1 MSKIEP
7 NRQTTKS
14 PNTISTGVHRIRTHS
29 SEVLLYGHYSLLFR
43 LLRCY
48 CWRVARYTNL
58 NNTNSI
64 ALWVQV
70 LGKSMLIVVYVRSC
84 EASNSSSMAMY
95 SLRRL
100 FYNWMRFTRPISA
113 ELCVF
118 FSISIVGNERSRSVK
133 RADSEG
139 YDKEHF
145 ELRKVLYLTRT

>member
-1 MSKIEP
+1 MLLGAEWRLFYFSNFHTSFFNSKNIIIVHIEPRTYYWHRSFYFHYFLFLSLIAFMSKIEP

-29 SEVLLYGHYSLLFR
+29 SEVLLYGHNSLLFR

-84 EASNSSSMAMY
+84 EASNSSSLAVY
-95 SLRRL
+95 S
-100 FYNWMRFTRPISA
+100 
-113 ELCVF
+113 
-118 FSISIVGNERSRSVK
+118 
-133 RADSEG
+133 
-139 YDKEHF
+139 
-145 ELRKVLYLTRT
+145 